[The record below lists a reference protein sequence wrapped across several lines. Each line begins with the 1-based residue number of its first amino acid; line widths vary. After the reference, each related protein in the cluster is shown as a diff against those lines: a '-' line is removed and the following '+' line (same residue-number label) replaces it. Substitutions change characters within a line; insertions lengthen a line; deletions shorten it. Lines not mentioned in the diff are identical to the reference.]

1 MWLINWLPAWFFH
14 ATFIISLVG
23 LGATFIVG
31 LLPFFKSYVLP
42 LRIIFTVVLVLST
55 WFLGG
60 HANEDKWL
68 ARVTELEMKIAE
80 SEAQSRDVNTTIV
93 TKLVTKTKIIK
104 EQADQRIE
112 YIDREIIKYNDRC
125 EIPKEFIRLLN
136 EAAEQPK

>member
-68 ARVTELEMKIAE
+68 ARVAELEMKIAE
-80 SEAQSRDVNTTIV
+80 SEAKSRDVNTTIV

-112 YIDREIIKYNDRC
+112 YIDREIVKYNDRC

>member
-68 ARVTELEMKIAE
+68 ARVAELEMKIAE
-80 SEAQSRDVNTTIV
+80 SEAQSRDTNNTIV
-93 TKLVTKTKIIK
+93 TKLVTRTKIIK

-112 YIDREIIKYNDRC
+112 YIDREIVKYNDRC

>member
-68 ARVTELEMKIAE
+68 ARVAELEMKIAE
-80 SEAQSRDVNTTIV
+80 SEAQSRDTNNTIV
-93 TKLVTKTKIIK
+93 TKLVTRTKIIK

-112 YIDREIIKYNDRC
+112 YIDREIVKYNDRC

-136 EAAEQPK
+136 DAAEQPK

>member
-1 MWLINWLPAWFFH
+1 
-14 ATFIISLVG
+14 
-23 LGATFIVG
+23 
-31 LLPFFKSYVLP
+31 
-42 LRIIFTVVLVLST
+42 
-55 WFLGG
+55 
-60 HANEDKWL
+60 
-68 ARVTELEMKIAE
+68 MKIAE